1 MMIDGV
7 LHRSAAV
14 ADPRQSACRCHSRHI
29 RNGGHSDFIA
39 FGTRPVSA
47 SKNSVPGAL
56 TLAQGST
63 ALALVIPTF
72 GPTLFPGSWAGAQL
86 FRIKSERLK
95 LSAPALEK
103 RIANRSSDLGQPKY
117 FLVE

>member
-14 ADPRQSACRCHSRHI
+14 ADPRQSACRCHSRHM

-47 SKNSVPGAL
+47 SKNSVPGDRAFSAKFNRTAPVIRMFCAAVISGL
-56 TLAQGST
+56 KIGS
-63 ALALVIPTF
+63 A
-72 GPTLFPGSWAGAQL
+72 L
-86 FRIKSERLK
+86 FRGKVEISVVAASLK
-95 LSAPALEK
+95 K
-103 RIANRSSDLGQPKY
+103 KKI
-117 FLVE
+117 